1 MAKPYARIA
10 LFQNPASGGSE
21 TRARDYLRQRLG
33 DLADDLEEIV
43 VTPDLGV
50 TARAQDLAKI
60 GVNLV
65 AVAGGDGT
73 VREVAT
79 GLVKTSV
86 PLAII
91 PLGTFNN
98 LALSLGLPRTPEA
111 VCDLIEK
118 GDTKTIDVGLADE
131 HHYFFEAAGV
141 GVDAELFP
149 MGEEVKQGKLRGLL
163 RALSLAA
170 KHSQLPVELSFDRPV
185 AAAYLQS
192 FRGQTSV
199 RHLRKRFRRSRQRV
213 KLRCSFVAVGNGP
226 YYGGNF
232 TICPGASLDDGLLR
246 IAVYRDFS
254 KRELLTHLWSI
265 SRGRYQYSPKLE
277 LFECRTLEVRSR
289 HRLFVHV
296 DGNPIGTTPVRFGTI
311 ERGLT
316 VFAPQSF
323 A

>member
-1 MAKPYARIA
+1 MAKRYPRIA
-10 LFQNPASGGSE
+10 FFQNPASGGWDD
-21 TRARDYLRQRLG
+21 RARDYLRQRLG
-33 DLADDLEEIV
+33 DLTGDLEEIV
-43 VTPDLGV
+43 VTPDVPV
-50 TARAQDLAKI
+50 TARAQELADR
-60 GVNLV
+60 GVSLV

-79 GLVKTSV
+79 ALVRTAV

-131 HHYFFEAAGV
+131 HHHFFEAAGV

-149 MGEEVKQGKLRGLL
+149 MGEEVKQGKLRALL
-163 RALSLAA
+163 RAFTLAA
-170 KHSQLPVELSFDRPV
+170 RHTQLPVELSFDRPV

-192 FRGQTSV
+192 FRGRTSV
-199 RHLRKRFRRSRQRV
+199 RRRRKRFRKSRRNI

-226 YYGGNF
+226 YYGSNF
-232 TICPGASLDDGLLR
+232 NICPGASLDDGLLR

-289 HRLFVHV
+289 WRLFVHV

-316 VFAPQSF
+316 VFA
-323 A
+323 

>member
-1 MAKPYARIA
+1 MVKRYARIA
-10 LFQNPASGGSE
+10 LFQNPASGGWE
-21 TRARDYLRQRLG
+21 NRARDYLRQRLSELCG
-33 DLADDLEEIV
+33 ELEEIV
-43 VTPDLGV
+43 VMPDVPV
-50 TARAQDLAKI
+50 TARVQELAKTGI
-60 GVNLV
+60 NLV

-73 VREVAT
+73 IREVAT
-79 GLVKTSV
+79 ALVRTAV
-86 PLAII
+86 PVAIV

-118 GDTKTIDVGLADE
+118 GNTKRIDVGLADE
-131 HHYFFEAAGV
+131 RHYFFEAAGV
-141 GVDAELFP
+141 GVDAQLFP
-149 MGEEVKQGKLRGLL
+149 MGEDVKRGRLRALL
-163 RALSLAA
+163 RAFSLAA
-170 KHSQLPVELSFDRPV
+170 KHTQLPVELSFDRPV
-185 AAAYLQS
+185 AAAYLES

-199 RHLRKRFRRSRQRV
+199 RHRRRRFRRSRRDV

-226 YYGGNF
+226 YYGSNF

-277 LFECRTLEVRSR
+277 LFECGTLEVRSR
-289 HRLFVHV
+289 RRLFVHV
-296 DGNPIGTTPVRFGTI
+296 DGHPIGTTPVRFGTI

-316 VFAPQSF
+316 IVA
-323 A
+323 